1 MVDILNIRRWHA
13 GDSSYDGDS
22 PDVISQ
28 TLRDAFKD
36 AAVPCR
42 WNVSAGCILRHKT
55 TGELRYFHSSSNN
68 ATAFARPRLVLTN
81 AGLDGFV
88 SEVVD
93 HDFAEQ
99 AVTRRPNTEWTLLMV
114 SNLTFYIYKML
125 AATRIGSAR
134 QLPEFVRRN
143 QHLLAM
149 ESIRGKPIEDMA
161 CFFRCIAIVLACRC
175 KGRCACQT
183 QAATRELTRRA
194 YDTFAKRKRLKESME
209 TFKGV
214 TLTDL
219 HELESLFNLRVYVY
233 SLREDGASTVVWL
246 SRRTDGRPMH
256 LNLHEDH
263 FSLIKDP
270 QAFTKSFVCD
280 VCGRQYTRRTNL
292 THHKCQVSRE
302 ERLKFPGG
310 AFGPPKSVFQ
320 KVEERFGL
328 ELKKQ
333 FYSYR
338 IVFDIECMLVRDN
351 LPSRTQRVTYNSR
364 HELLS
369 VSLSSN
375 VPGHKRPICLIRE
388 RGESIRC
395 RTLQN
400 CQPRGGHDA
409 FALQLFAGIH
419 GQENCGGGT
428 ERSAIRRSRLL
439 PPRVKSVARA
449 IESKRRV

>member
-28 TLRDAFKD
+28 TLRGAFKD

-134 QLPEFVRRN
+134 QLPEFVRHN

-161 CFFRCIAIVLACRC
+161 CFFDA
-175 KGRCACQT
+175 
-183 QAATRELTRRA
+183 
-194 YDTFAKRKRLKESME
+194 
-209 TFKGV
+209 
-214 TLTDL
+214 
-219 HELESLFNLRVYVY
+219 
-233 SLREDGASTVVWL
+233 
-246 SRRTDGRPMH
+246 
-256 LNLHEDH
+256 
-263 FSLIKDP
+263 
-270 QAFTKSFVCD
+270 
-280 VCGRQYTRRTNL
+280 
-292 THHKCQVSRE
+292 
-302 ERLKFPGG
+302 
-310 AFGPPKSVFQ
+310 
-320 KVEERFGL
+320 
-328 ELKKQ
+328 
-333 FYSYR
+333 
-338 IVFDIECMLVRDN
+338 
-351 LPSRTQRVTYNSR
+351 
-364 HELLS
+364 
-369 VSLSSN
+369 SLSFWHA
-375 VPGHKRPICLIRE
+375 VVRE
-388 RGESIRC
+388 GARV
-395 RTLQN
+395 
-400 CQPRGGHDA
+400 
-409 FALQLFAGIH
+409 
-419 GQENCGGGT
+419 
-428 ERSAIRRSRLL
+428 RRR
-439 PPRVKSVARA
+439 PPR
-449 IESKRRV
+449 EN